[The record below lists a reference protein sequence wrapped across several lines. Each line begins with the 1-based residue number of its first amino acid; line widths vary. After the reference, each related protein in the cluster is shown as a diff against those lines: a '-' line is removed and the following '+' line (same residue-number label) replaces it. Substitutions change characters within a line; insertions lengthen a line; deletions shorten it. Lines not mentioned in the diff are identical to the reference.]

1 MVAAMPSWLFMFL
14 VVHVFLLI
22 FYKWIPVGIAIWALA
37 SEYYVRRAI
46 CDSHTF
52 FFAVHLFYLSK
63 TSLERQAIFSCI
75 TTIALPILGVGRFKG
90 HQSRGTTNPLQ
101 AVVLV
106 WRETPI
112 IRFFE
117 TAKVSRFPPK
127 SASDINYRQLR
138 SPLRHVDERF
148 RCSAWCRSDYVRGV
162 LYSRESAQHYEED
175 ACCREVH
182 TSEKS
187 GRATSQSHT
196 YRPTMPS

>member
-1 MVAAMPSWLFMFL
+1 MLSYTL
-14 VVHVFLLI
+14 
-22 FYKWIPVGIAIWALA
+22 
-37 SEYYVRRAI
+37 YYVRRA
-46 CDSHTF
+46 TVTVTPF
-52 FFAVHLFYLSK
+52 FRSASFLQFRKS
-63 TSLERQAIFSCI
+63 SLEQKAIFSCI